1 MKPEEIVQSL
11 KEQYNRD
18 LRKQIVKNI
27 LQNEKSND
35 KEAIQSSYNILNQIF
50 SYVLNQLGWNIAQD
64 SSEWE
69 DTPLKVMSDTFPKLE
84 STKWYQDQLLQVE
97 HSIKLESDMLQK

>member
-27 LQNEKSND
+27 LQHEKSND

-50 SYVLNQLGWNIAQD
+50 SYVLNQLGWNITQD

-69 DTPLKVMSDTFPKLE
+69 DTPLQVMSEAFPQLK

-97 HSIKLESDMLQK
+97 QSIKLESDMLQK